1 MTTTITQ
8 PTARLPAPSPLP
20 GTGPDIALPVES
32 RAFHALH
39 HHAYLAYA
47 TAHTPTGADN
57 LIRDTFGTLAV
68 NWATLLRSPN
78 PTAAAWDHVAAHIA
92 RHTPR
97 LTLHTISP
105 LHYQLTVLHHLAGL
119 SAITA
124 ADTTGCDHSTART
137 LLRTPYHSSTAEQER
152 RRSR

>member
-8 PTARLPAPSPLP
+8 PTARLP
-20 GTGPDIALPVES
+20 GTGPDIMLPVEF

-57 LIRDTFGTLAV
+57 LIRDAFGTLAV
-68 NWATLLRSPN
+68 NWAILLRSPN
-78 PTAAAWDHVAAHIA
+78 PTAAAWDHVA
-92 RHTPR
+92 RHTPH
-97 LTLHTISP
+97 LLLHTISP
-105 LHYQLTVLHHLAGL
+105 LHFQLTVLHHLVGL

-124 ADTTGCDHSTART
+124 ADTTGCDPPPPPEPSSARHSAHR
-137 LLRTPYHSSTAEQER
+137 L
-152 RRSR
+152 